1 MTPRNSGRFV
11 SRSGL
16 TRRTFLGTAAAG
28 AALAASPRQA
38 AAAHGEP
45 AGDRVHFLF
54 DGLDLSPAESS
65 ELLGKLVR
73 DGKAGKDVYL
83 NGGCVA
89 ELETRVARLLGKE
102 RAAFLPTGTL
112 ANHLALR
119 CQAAGKSRVLVQAD
133 SHVYRDTLDC
143 VPTLSHLNLVP
154 LAPGKATVPLDQ
166 VEEAYRQAAA
176 RPFPVGVGVISL
188 ECPVRRQLG
197 EAFDVG
203 EMARI
208 SAFAR
213 KHDIRM
219 HLDGARLWIAS
230 AYTGVSPAEYAALF
244 DTVYVSL
251 YKYLNAGAG
260 AVLAGPRGV
269 IEQVTHAQKQFG
281 GGMYQAW
288 PYAAVA
294 LHYLDGFAERFQKA
308 KATAEALYER
318 LGKHPRFRVERIPNG
333 TNIAKLHVKD
343 VEGPRY
349 RAALQRSGITL
360 NNPRPGGAEF
370 FLTVNESLNRRPAE
384 ELAKAFI
391 AALGDSSGSQGG

>member
-1 MTPRNSGRFV
+1 V
-11 SRSGL
+11 SRL
-16 TRRTFLGTAAAG
+16 QPAAG
-28 AALAASPRQA
+28 QA
-38 AAAHGEP
+38 EPHGEV
-45 AGDRVHFLF
+45 VHFLL
-54 DGLDLSPAESS
+54 DGLGLSTAEYSQ
-65 ELLGKLVR
+65 LLAKLAR
-73 DGKAGKDVYL
+73 DGQAGQDVYL

-89 ELETRVARLLGKE
+89 ELEARFAKLLGKE

-112 ANHLALR
+112 ANHLAIR
-119 CQAAGKSRVLVQAD
+119 CQAGAKSRVLVQAE

-154 LAPGKATVPLDQ
+154 LAAGKATVPVTD
-166 VEEAYRQAAA
+166 VEEAYRQATA
-176 RPFPVGVGVISL
+176 RPFPVEVGVISL
-188 ECPVRRQLG
+188 ECPVRRKLG

-230 AYTGVSPAEYAALF
+230 AYTGVSPGEYAAHF

-251 YKYLNAGAG
+251 YKYFNAGAG
-260 AVLAGPRGV
+260 AILAGPRAV
-269 IEQVTHAQKQFG
+269 IEQVTHAQKLFG

-308 KATAEALYER
+308 TATAGALFDR
-318 LGKHPRFRVERIPNG
+318 LGRHPRFQVERIPNG
-333 TNIAKLHVKD
+333 TNVVKLHVKD
-343 VEGPRY
+343 VDGARY
-349 RAALQRSGITL
+349 QAALKNRGVRI
-360 NNPRPGGAEF
+360 NNPRPGSAEF
-370 FLTVNESLNRRPAE
+370 FLTVNESLNRRPADD
-384 ELAKAFI
+384 LAKAFI
-391 AALGDSSGSQGG
+391 DALGD